1 MATWIDE
8 ELATLD
14 LGDDL
19 LNRRQKSVRRRF
31 ADRPRASIPG
41 ACRGWAETQGAYRF
55 FSHPRVTAEAVLQPH
70 CDATIRRI
78 EEHPVVLL
86 PQDTTELDFTRP
98 QKRIQGAGPLNWERR
113 IGFFQH
119 VQLAVTP
126 ERLPLGVVA
135 VTTWGRDPEDHRK
148 TDRRKQ
154 MPIEQKE
161 SYRLMQGYRR
171 ACAVAQQVPSTQIIS
186 ISDREGDIYECFV
199 EAAEA
204 SGPRADWIIRAL
216 PGPQPAGT
224 IRRDP
229 GVRQALGD
237 GGRDRAPGPTPGP
250 VAALGSGPGAGGDL
264 DDARRTGGPEA
275 APAGGPQPARGVGQR
290 GVGPRGEPTAGRRAD
305 RVAAVDGPARGDVRG
320 RLPGGELLLL
330 PLAGGGLLPHL
341 QERLP
346 RRGDRVGD
354 RGAAEALPVVVPDRG
369 LAGAVADDAG
379 SDEPGVAVR
388 PGVRGGGM
396 APGLDDRARAARSR
410 VGTVAERDDRSG
422 GLPGWSSGAH
432 PGRPTRPAGVV
443 DRDPADEGFRSGLA
457 SLRTST
463 C

>member
-19 LNRRQKSVRRRF
+19 LNRRQKSVLRRF

-98 QKRIQGAGPLNWERR
+98 QKRVQGAGPLNWEQR

-126 ERLPLGVVA
+126 ERLALGVVA

-161 SYRLMQGYRR
+161 SYRWMQGYRR

-186 ISDREGDIYECFV
+186 ISD
-199 EAAEA
+199 
-204 SGPRADWIIRAL
+204 
-216 PGPQPAGT
+216 
-224 IRRDP
+224 
-229 GVRQALGD
+229 
-237 GGRDRAPGPTPGP
+237 
-250 VAALGSGPGAGGDL
+250 
-264 DDARRTGGPEA
+264 
-275 APAGGPQPARGVGQR
+275 
-290 GVGPRGEPTAGRRAD
+290 
-305 RVAAVDGPARGDVRG
+305 
-320 RLPGGELLLL
+320 
-330 PLAGGGLLPHL
+330 
-341 QERLP
+341 
-346 RRGDRVGD
+346 
-354 RGAAEALPVVVPDRG
+354 
-369 LAGAVADDAG
+369 
-379 SDEPGVAVR
+379 
-388 PGVRGGGM
+388 
-396 APGLDDRARAARSR
+396 
-410 VGTVAERDDRSG
+410 
-422 GLPGWSSGAH
+422 
-432 PGRPTRPAGVV
+432 
-443 DRDPADEGFRSGLA
+443 
-457 SLRTST
+457 
-463 C
+463 